1 MSSKIKKKLQRLRV
15 PFGFLFA
22 IIFLVFARPEPFVL
36 LVGAIIAIFGLLI
49 RAWAAGHIRK
59 NQVLAVSGPYAF
71 TRNPLYLGS
80 FFLGVGF
87 TIASGVWWLGLI
99 FAVLFLGI
107 YLPVM
112 RVEAEELTEIFGE
125 DYKEYASKVPLFFPL
140 PTSYK
145 ASAEKFD
152 INLYLKH
159 REYQAALGLAFALG
173 VLAFK
178 AFTGINIW

>member
-1 MSSKIKKKLQRLRV
+1 MSFNLKKSLQRLRV
-15 PFGFLFA
+15 PLGFLFS
-22 IIFLVFARPEPFVL
+22 IMFLVFVRPEPTL
-36 LVGAIIAIFGLLI
+36 LIIGSIIAIIGLLI

-87 TIASGVWWLGLI
+87 MIASGVWWLGII

-112 RVEAEELTEIFGE
+112 RVEAEELTEIFNK
-125 DYKEYASKVPLFFPL
+125 DYKEYAAKVPLFFPL

-152 INLYLKH
+152 FKLYLRH

-178 AFTGINIW
+178 TFTGINIW